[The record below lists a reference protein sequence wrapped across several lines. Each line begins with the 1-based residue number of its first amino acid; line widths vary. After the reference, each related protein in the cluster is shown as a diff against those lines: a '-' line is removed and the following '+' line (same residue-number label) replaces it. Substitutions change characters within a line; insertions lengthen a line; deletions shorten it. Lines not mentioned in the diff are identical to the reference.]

1 MKKISFQIFLMFTT
15 LTSYSQGVTFITGGN
30 LRTIFELAKAQNKAV
45 FLEAYAPTCHVCAAF
60 KPTFEKKEVG
70 DYYNRTFV
78 SYQLDLT
85 SPEAAAFL
93 NKQKI
98 WIPSTPTLLYFD
110 KDVKLLHFAI
120 MGENTNSSQV
130 VIQAGQKAFDSK
142 NRVIAY
148 KASYLSGNRDTNF
161 LYEYAF
167 FSRILKDTTA
177 NIEAA
182 RAYAKATPAK
192 NYSNNTNFLILQKVI
207 IDDENPIAQYLF
219 SHLAEFN
226 GKYDKTLVKQTAE
239 NIIMYSLISPKGDKY
254 SIKKINEV
262 RANLTKLG
270 VDKKSIDARV
280 FRQEATAFFKENQ
293 PEKGI
298 KVLEALIDKNTPK
311 ESYKFLSDFV
321 KARTKDKVSLDKATV
336 WGKLGK

>member
-1 MKKISFQIFLMFTT
+1 MKKILPFIFLLIIA
-15 LTSYSQGVTFITGGN
+15 LTSHSQGINFVTGGN
-30 LRTIFELAKAQNKAV
+30 LRTVFDLAKAQNKSV

-60 KPTFEKKEVG
+60 KPTFEKKDVG
-70 DYYNRTFV
+70 DYYNKTFI

-110 KDVKLLHFAI
+110 KDVKLMHFAI

-130 VIQAGQKAFDSK
+130 LIQAGQKAFDTK
-142 NRVIAY
+142 NRTIAY
-148 KASYLSGNRDTNF
+148 KVSYLGGNREPNF

-182 RAYAKATPAK
+182 RAYAKVTPQK

-207 IDDENPIAQYLF
+207 IDDENPIAQYLLA
-219 SHLAEFN
+219 HLAEFN
-226 GKYDKTLVKQTAE
+226 GKYDKNLVKQTAE
-239 NIIMYSLISPKGDKY
+239 NIVMYSLISPKGDKY

-262 RANLTKLG
+262 RANLAKLG

-298 KVLEALIDKNTPK
+298 KVLEALIDKSTPK

-321 KARTKDKVSLDKATV
+321 KARTKDKTALTKAMI
-336 WGKLGK
+336 WGKMSK